1 MDNLIRANIVI
12 TPEIRDEIQ
21 KLKKKYYDKSYAE
34 IYRMVIKEGLK
45 VIKQSKNQRGG
56 EVMEIYTTSDLCKLL
71 KVNRSKIQ
79 WLREN
84 QLLKARKLGKG
95 FITTED
101 ELKEF
106 MELTAGLDLSSKRK
120 QKSLV

>member
-45 VIKQSKNQRGG
+45 VIKQSKN
-56 EVMEIYTTSDLCKLL
+56 
-71 KVNRSKIQ
+71 
-79 WLREN
+79 
-84 QLLKARKLGKG
+84 
-95 FITTED
+95 
-101 ELKEF
+101 
-106 MELTAGLDLSSKRK
+106 
-120 QKSLV
+120 